1 MITLFI
7 RHITYMVALLVVY
20 LDYFL
25 LLGSAIGV
33 LTETIYYLKQYY
45 VTKDMGKIKVISW
58 Y

>member
-33 LTETIYYLKQYY
+33 LTETKYYLKQYY